1 MPDICEDG
9 LSAVPVSAG
18 VVFVCGIAGS
28 CCRKSCA
35 GFHTICAAAKEGA
48 KRGGLTSSDRRASF
62 PTGWKWT
69 IHLPGRKPKTGVSA
83 YRVIAICAAKAA
95 IENAIRIRAEK
106 KPTTQ

>member
-35 GFHTICAAAKEGA
+35 GFHTICAAALGP
-48 KRGGLTSSDRRASF
+48 GLSLQHCLFNLIREDLFVPGVDASR
-62 PTGWKWT
+62 TM
-69 IHLPGRKPKTGVSA
+69 VSNR
-83 YRVIAICAAKAA
+83 YCCAS
-95 IENAIRIRAEK
+95 IGSEFTNLVVR
-106 KPTTQ
+106 T